1 MTDPREASQTTDEK
15 RLVLVINQYAFPREY
30 GGITRNFDM
39 FTRLKKWTPA
49 IVATSRHHLT
59 GETMTAVDDRFT
71 LMPVPAYS
79 GNGAARLVG
88 WGVFAAEAFAVGLAK
103 RPRLVFGSS
112 PQLLAAVSAA
122 LVSWLSRVP
131 FVLEVRDL
139 WPESLVAG
147 GALER
152 GSTMHRVLVEVERR
166 LYRHAD
172 QIVVVTKGWEDHF
185 EALGIDVDKVNVI
198 SNGADLAEFEGSET
212 KDQLREEFG
221 FTHFT
226 CIFSG
231 SHSPYVGLDL
241 IVDAA
246 EHLPDVDFVLIG
258 SGSGKQAAIDSVE
271 AKGLTN
277 VRFLDQ
283 MPKDRMV
290 RVLRAGDAGLHTV
303 SPQSVFDK
311 GMSPNKL
318 FDYMAAGLTVVSNAR
333 VPLRDVIQDDE
344 VGAVVEPNDLVSAIE
359 RVRDA
364 DESTHRRWRERSR
377 QLMVERFSLQA
388 AADKLEAVLDKAFAG
403 H

>member
-1 MTDPREASQTTDEK
+1 MIDVTDNK
-15 RLVLVINQYAFPREY
+15 VVLVVNQYAFPREY

-39 FTRLKKWTPA
+39 FTRLKNWTPA
-49 IVATSRHHLT
+49 IIATSRHHLT
-59 GETMTAVDDRFT
+59 GETMTAVDKRFT
-71 LMPVPAYS
+71 LLPVPAYS

-88 WGVFAAEAFAVGLAK
+88 WGVFAAEALAVGWSK
-103 RPRLVFGSS
+103 KPDLVFGSS
-112 PQLLAAVSAA
+112 PQLLAAVSAG
-122 LVSWLSRVP
+122 LVSWLRRTP

-152 GSTMHRVLVEVERR
+152 GSSLHKVLVEIERR
-166 LYRHAD
+166 LYEHAD
-172 QIVVVTKGWEDHF
+172 QIVVVTRGWEDHF
-185 EALGIDVDKVNVI
+185 EGLGIDVSKVNVI
-198 SNGADLAEFEGSET
+198 SNGADLAEFEVAQT
-212 KDQLREEFG
+212 RDQLREEFG
-221 FTHFT
+221 FTRYT

-246 EHLPDVDFVLIG
+246 EKLPDIDFVLIG
-258 SGSGKQAAIDSVE
+258 SGSGKQATIDAVAE
-271 AKGLTN
+271 KGLTN

-283 MPKDRMV
+283 MPKTEMV
-290 RVLRAGDAGLHTV
+290 RVLKAGDAGLHTV

-333 VPLRDVIQDDE
+333 VPLRDVISDDE
-344 VGAVVEPNDLVSAIE
+344 VGAVVEPHDLVRGIE
-359 RVRDA
+359 RAAQA
-364 DESTHRRWRERSR
+364 DEATVNRWHERAK

-388 AADKLEAVLDKAFAG
+388 AADKLQVVLEKAMAR
-403 H
+403 

>member
-1 MTDPREASQTTDEK
+1 MTHDADAK
-15 RLVLVINQYAFPREY
+15 RRVLVINQYAFPREY

-39 FTRLKKWTPA
+39 FTRLKKWAPA

-71 LMPVPAYS
+71 LLPVPAYS
-79 GNGAARLVG
+79 GNGAARLIG
-88 WGVFAAEAFAVGLAK
+88 WGVFAAEAFGVGLAK
-103 RPRLVFGSS
+103 RPKLVFGSS
-112 PQLLAAVSAA
+112 PQLLAAVSAG

-152 GSTMHRVLVEVERR
+152 GSSVHKILVEVERR
-166 LYRHAD
+166 LYAHAD

-185 EALGIDVDKVNVI
+185 AALGIDVSKVNVI
-198 SNGADLAEFEGSET
+198 SNGADLAEFEVPET
-212 KDQLREEFG
+212 KEQLREEFG
-221 FTHFT
+221 FTRFT

-246 EHLPDVDFVLIG
+246 EQLPDVDFVLIG
-258 SGSGKQAAIDSVE
+258 SGSGKQAAVDAVQ

-318 FDYMAAGLTVVSNAR
+318 FDYMAAGLTVVSNAK
-333 VPLRDVIQDDE
+333 VPLREVISDDE
-344 VGAVVEPNDLVSAIE
+344 VGAVVDPDDLVAGIT
-359 RVRDA
+359 RVHDA
-364 DESTHRRWRERSR
+364 DEATHQRWRARAR
-377 QLMVERFSLQA
+377 QLMEERFSLQA

-403 H
+403 AKH